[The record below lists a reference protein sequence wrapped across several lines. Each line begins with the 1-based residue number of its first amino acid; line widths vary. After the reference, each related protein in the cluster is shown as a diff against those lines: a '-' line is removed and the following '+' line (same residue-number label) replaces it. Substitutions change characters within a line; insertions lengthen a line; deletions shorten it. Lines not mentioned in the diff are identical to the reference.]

1 MKNRIG
7 LIGILIALTGIGVAI
22 FQDDL
27 RPEKPSAAEQIKDL
41 AVSRGIEL
49 LGGHVEKRRERDL
62 VQLTYLGLGFI
73 ALVLGVVSFLR
84 KESPQVAGAA
94 GALGVI
100 AIGWEFVLIGIIIAV
115 IILILAYFSP

>member
-1 MKNRIG
+1 MKNKIG
-7 LIGILIALTGIGVAI
+7 LIGILIALTAIGVAI

-27 RPEKPSAAEQIKDL
+27 RPEQPSAAEKLKDL
-41 AVSRGIEL
+41 AVSKSIEL
-49 LGGHVEKRRERDL
+49 LGGDAEGRRERDV
-62 VQLTYLGLGFI
+62 VQLTYHGLGFI

-84 KESPQVAGAA
+84 KESHQVAGAA

-115 IILILAYFSP
+115 VILILAYFSP